1 MSNLGRGSLIISL
14 GLFWQQAA
22 VFLLGVVI
30 ARSLGPEAF
39 GVHSILKNLS
49 LALLFLTPLGLDLAL
64 LKHVRLLGG
73 RSQEFEL
80 VYALCR
86 VVVVGLNLLAVAVMF
101 LWIGPL
107 LESQV
112 FMFPAF
118 SMLLV
123 VTLIGGIFAAD
134 LQLSSA
140 VHRATELHVRY
151 AVITNYGQPALRL
164 LLTIVAI
171 ALGLGLPGVVWA
183 GVAAL
188 ALNVLVLEGMG
199 RFPMQRLRLDA
210 TALKDAWRRATTI
223 LREAVWMAFSL
234 LLYGVMRFL
243 DVLVVGNLV
252 SVKAAG
258 EYAALSSI
266 AQVIQIYPTAMSQT
280 LGAEIA
286 TMYAAGDVGAIR
298 DVLRR
303 YVRLAALVAGYLA
316 AGVAVFGTQLD
327 LLFGPEFQFTSTLSV
342 LLAVGWFVSGVL
354 SPLGYALSMTG
365 RHRTETLILGGS
377 VVVTVLL
384 LIYLTTVFG
393 AAGAALAV
401 AVGFGITNFAR
412 CLAVRGVLGGLPLQF
427 ANLLPLLVFLSIG
440 YGVRAVASTIERSLP
455 LLVLECCIFTVLC
468 AGAAFLL
475 FANSEQRTRLTTAL
489 ARRWRT

>member
-1 MSNLGRGSLIISL
+1 
-14 GLFWQQAA
+14 
-22 VFLLGVVI
+22 
-30 ARSLGPEAF
+30 
-39 GVHSILKNLS
+39 
-49 LALLFLTPLGLDLAL
+49 
-64 LKHVRLLGG
+64 
-73 RSQEFEL
+73 
-80 VYALCR
+80 
-86 VVVVGLNLLAVAVMF
+86 
-101 LWIGPL
+101 
-107 LESQV
+107 
-112 FMFPAF
+112 
-118 SMLLV
+118 
-123 VTLIGGIFAAD
+123 
-134 LQLSSA
+134 
-140 VHRATELHVRY
+140 
-151 AVITNYGQPALRL
+151 
-164 LLTIVAI
+164 
-171 ALGLGLPGVVWA
+171 
-183 GVAAL
+183 
-188 ALNVLVLEGMG
+188 MG

-223 LREAVWMAFSL
+223 LREAVWMALSL

-303 YVRLAALVAGYLA
+303 YVTLAALVAGYLA

-412 CLAVRGVLGGLPLQF
+412 CLAVRGVLRGEPSREG
-427 ANLLPLLVFLSIG
+427 
-440 YGVRAVASTIERSLP
+440 E
-455 LLVLECCIFTVLC
+455 
-468 AGAAFLL
+468 
-475 FANSEQRTRLTTAL
+475 
-489 ARRWRT
+489 